1 MRTAGLLKHAIG
13 LPGAMWAARW
23 SLARATVA
31 ASLLLVLV
39 HDNPARLARLQLAGL
54 PDYDYLGEARR
65 LGETARYGEA
75 LVVLDAARAA
85 AEANDDAAQLA
96 QIEDARATTVAQRD
110 SYVRRAAVFGRGAL
124 FGTGQSLE
132 ELAGAVTADFFVV
145 GDVRDLV
152 IQAGR
157 LALDGRADPV
167 LVALSSVGILT
178 TLRPDLDW
186 VPSFLKIVRK
196 AGRLTERMS
205 EAIVRICRRAAT
217 GGPTGELVR
226 LADDVGELTVRL
238 SPAGAARVVQHLDD
252 PAELERVAAFV
263 KRHPQGAFALH
274 VTGGEG
280 VRLVKRATG
289 AADDAL
295 LIASRKGERGVAWLR
310 SGNARLLR
318 PHPLIGVVRGLYK
331 QNVQK
336 GVAAFTA
343 RYLDPYGWASIPAAA
358 GWLLLEL
365 WVLWRRVSG
374 PRPFAAGRLPGDD
387 GGVVAVMRVGS
398 SSEQA

>member
-1 MRTAGLLKHAIG
+1 MKPTALLSGLARLPWAGWTARWNLVRTA
-13 LPGAMWAARW
+13 
-23 SLARATVA
+23 LAV
-31 ASLLLVLV
+31 SLLLVLV
-39 HDNPARLARLQLAGL
+39 RDNPARLARLQLAAI
-54 PDYDYLGEARR
+54 PEIDYLAEARQLR
-65 LGETARYGEA
+65 DTARYGEA

-85 AEANDDAAQLA
+85 AESDASPDAARLTR
-96 QIEDARATTVAQRD
+96 IEQARAATIAQRD
-110 SYVRRAAVFGRGAL
+110 SFLRRTAVFGRGAL
-124 FGTGQSLE
+124 FGTGESLE
-132 ELAGAVTADFFVV
+132 EIAGAVTADFFVV

-152 IQAGR
+152 IQGGR
-157 LALDGRADPV
+157 LALDGQADPV

-205 EAIVRICRRAAT
+205 ESIVRVCRRAVA

-226 LADDVGELTVRL
+226 LADDVGELTLRL
-238 SPAGAARVVQHLDD
+238 SPAGAARVIQHLDD
-252 PAELERVAAFV
+252 PVELERVAAFV

-280 VRLVKRATG
+280 IRLIKTTARG
-289 AADDAL
+289 ADDAL

-318 PHPLIGVVRGLYK
+318 PHPLIGIVRGLYK

-343 RYLDPYGWASIPAAA
+343 RYFDPYGWASIPAAA
-358 GWLLLEL
+358 GWLVLEL
-365 WVLWRRVSG
+365 WWLWRRVTG
-374 PRPFAAGRLPGDD
+374 TRATARRVAKPLAATNASFDQHRRL
-387 GGVVAVMRVGS
+387 A
-398 SSEQA
+398 